1 MATSVDFANYVKE
14 NLDMI
19 SPIEIKKMFGG
30 YAVYYKNNVVAL
42 LCDNQF
48 FLKPTKKARE
58 MIDNI
63 VMQPPYPKAKNYF
76 LIENIEDKHFTAE
89 VILTT
94 YKELFM

>member
-19 SPIEIKKMFGG
+19 SPIEIKKMFGD

-48 FLKPTKKARE
+48 FLKPTKKTRE

-76 LIENIEDKHFTAE
+76 LIENIEDKQFMAE
-89 VILTT
+89 LILTT